1 VKNIK
6 VVGFDCDGVMFDTI
20 NANKAYYNHIL
31 SHFGKPLMSFKQL
44 EYVHIHTAY
53 EAIDNL
59 FRGDNDL
66 NAAIDYAN
74 SISYIPFLKF
84 MTIEP
89 YLKPLLNHL
98 KGKFKSA
105 VATNRT
111 NTMSCVL
118 SKNNL
123 NGLFDLVVTA
133 LDVKRPKPFPD
144 PIIKILDHFDVN
156 PDNLI
161 YIGDSSL
168 DQEAARSAGVFFIA
182 YKNSSLSADF
192 HINSLEEVEDIL
204 F

>member
-1 VKNIK
+1 
-6 VVGFDCDGVMFDTI
+6 
-20 NANKAYYNHIL
+20 
-31 SHFGKPLMSFKQL
+31 
-44 EYVHIHTAY
+44 
-53 EAIDNL
+53 
-59 FRGDNDL
+59 
-66 NAAIDYAN
+66 
-74 SISYIPFLKF
+74 
-84 MTIEP
+84 
-89 YLKPLLNHL
+89 
-98 KGKFKSA
+98 

-111 NTMSCVL
+111 DTMSCVL

-123 NGLFDLVVTA
+123 NGFFDLVVTA

-156 PDNLI
+156 SDNLI